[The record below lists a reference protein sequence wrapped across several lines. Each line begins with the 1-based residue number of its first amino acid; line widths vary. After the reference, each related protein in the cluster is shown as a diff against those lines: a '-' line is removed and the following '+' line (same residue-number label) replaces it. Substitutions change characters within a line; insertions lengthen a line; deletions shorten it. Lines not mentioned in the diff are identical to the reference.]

1 MHCFSVDSSVLVA
14 ITAGAVCRSRVLAFS
29 IRHRILPLDVLVLF
43 GGCQP
48 STGHAMRICKILRT
62 ECQWQI
68 RLYRECL
75 HLRLRGGG
83 DRSSCGGSR
92 WRELS
97 RTIDRTADFFWQQ
110 TLPLLRASI
119 PGRHPAATGNKVHKL
134 GDVRLPKQVEQE
146 LSHAPKFA
154 VEPRRSPPKLLSL
167 VRQVSGRAAESEAD
181 RCIADGVDVLLQCRP
196 SGSRV
201 PVRFTVAYLKDNA
214 LSLLPADKEGGFVV
228 LPKGM
233 FNSKASDAIE
243 ATFQVGAMASHM
255 AKRLPNPFDSDSCHN
270 SQPVLSLPPAAM
282 FEAMVA
288 PTYDCDE
295 IPDDPASPLPGTSN
309 SPGPSGASPA
319 RTTTP
324 PLLPRVRSPSV
335 TQPRSATNRIA
346 ALERALAP
354 EKEARVAALQAEEK
368 RKRAQHAIQMRLF
381 RGQLAAQEATQR
393 HQQEMSR
400 LELELFRQRSQ
411 LELELL
417 QLNKK
422 LKEKQLAAFTSLPH
436 G

>member
-1 MHCFSVDSSVLVA
+1 YSAEEKELLNRLVKKYIHVLENRKTNESSKKAKAKAWDRLCIEYNSQSYVRPRDAKQLKK
-14 ITAGAVCRSRVLAFS
+14 RWENEKSRWKKTS
-29 IRHRILPLDVLVLF
+29 SKEKRDI
-43 GGCQP
+43 
-48 STGHAMRICKILRT
+48 HAT
-62 ECQWQI
+62 
-68 RLYRECL
+68 
-75 HLRLRGGG
+75 GGG
-83 DRSSCGGSR
+83 
-92 WRELS
+92 
-97 RTIDRTADFFWQQ
+97 
-110 TLPLLRASI
+110 
-119 PGRHPAATGNKVHKL
+119 
-134 GDVRLPKQVEQE
+134 
-146 LSHAPKFA
+146 
-154 VEPRRSPPKLLSL
+154 PRM
-167 VRQVSGRAAESEAD
+167 
-181 RCIADGVDVLLQCRP
+181 CRP
-196 SGSRV
+196 MS
-201 PVRFTVAYLKDNA
+201 P
-214 LSLLPADKEGGFVV
+214 SLQ
-228 LPKGM
+228 
-233 FNSKASDAIE
+233 
-243 ATFQVGAMASHM
+243 QVGAMASHM
-255 AKRLPNPFDSDSCHN
+255 ATRLPNPFDSDSCHN

-335 TQPRSATNRIA
+335 TQPRPATSRIA

-368 RKRAQHAIQMRLF
+368 RKRTQHAIQMRLF

-417 QLNKK
+417 QLDKK
-422 LKEKQLAAFTSLPH
+422 LKEKQLAALTSLPH